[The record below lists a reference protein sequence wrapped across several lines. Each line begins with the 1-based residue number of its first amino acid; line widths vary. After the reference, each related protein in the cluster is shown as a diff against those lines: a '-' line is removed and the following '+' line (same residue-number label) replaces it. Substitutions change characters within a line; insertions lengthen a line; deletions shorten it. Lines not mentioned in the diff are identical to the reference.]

1 MSSTARLLSGG
12 VDSSVAMVRLL
23 EQGIRPDLF
32 YIRIGAKEE
41 GYAGCPAEDDE
52 VIVRILARK
61 YDLPLEMIDLHR
73 EYWDHVVGYLLE
85 SVRRGLTPNPDMMCN
100 RWIKF
105 GAFDSCTGSTYDHI
119 ATGHYALK
127 ETIDGRDYLA
137 TAVDP
142 VKDQTDF
149 LAQITYP
156 QLHKA
161 LFPIGDLPKER
172 LRAIAEEHHLVTA
185 HRDDSQGICFLG
197 RIDYDDFLREHLGDR
212 VGPIVELETGRVLG
226 EHRGFWYHTIGQRKG
241 LGLSGGPWYVI
252 RKDVATNTIFVS
264 RGFDTAMQYSDLI
277 RLGAMNFIS
286 GDPMPEGVDE
296 MPVTLKVRHTPDF
309 TRGLLRRHADGSHSV
324 LAEEP
329 IQGVA
334 AGQFCTLYDTEEHL
348 CYGSGVIAEG
358 LQSDAADKISEVKL

>member
-1 MSSTARLLSGG
+1 MSSTALLLSGG

-23 EQGIRPDLF
+23 EQGVRPDLF

-105 GAFDSCTGSTYDHI
+105 GAFDSYTGSTYDHI
-119 ATGHYALK
+119 ATGHYARK
-127 ETIDGRDYLA
+127 ETIDGLDYLA

-197 RIDYDDFLREHLGDR
+197 RIDYDDFLREHLGER

-252 RKDVATNTIFVS
+252 RKDVESNTIFVS
-264 RGFDTAMQYSDLI
+264 RGFDTEMQYSDLI
-277 RLGAMNFIS
+277 RLGAMNF
-286 GDPMPEGVDE
+286 
-296 MPVTLKVRHTPDF
+296 KVRHTPDF
-309 TRGLLRRHADGSHSV
+309 TRGLLHRYADGSHSV
-324 LAEEP
+324 IAEEP

-358 LQSDAADKISEVKL
+358 LRRDAQDKILQEKP